1 MANFDQER
9 KGARHRCHTT
19 GSGIPR
25 ASHLSLRQ
33 PCRSTRSFCREF
45 PYHIQI
51 FPARGNNSGWE
62 AVERRAGHPPE
73 KIRAPTL
80 AVVRLKERIRARP
93 FPLSTVLVRLSPLKS
108 KEICS
113 SMRRKIR
120 NSCCPSANPTSL
132 RVTHPFVEPFDGSHA

>member
-19 GSGIPR
+19 ESGIRP
-25 ASHLSLRQ
+25 ASLRSLRQ
-33 PCRSTRSFCREF
+33 PWRSTQSFCREY
-45 PYHIQI
+45 PYHLQI
-51 FPARGNNSGWE
+51 FAARGNNSGWPSE
-62 AVERRAGHPPE
+62 ERRAGHLPE

-80 AVVRLKERIRARP
+80 AVLRAKERIRARP
-93 FPLSTVLVRLSPLKS
+93 FPLSTVPVRLSRLKS

-120 NSCCPSANPTSL
+120 NSCCPSANPTSS